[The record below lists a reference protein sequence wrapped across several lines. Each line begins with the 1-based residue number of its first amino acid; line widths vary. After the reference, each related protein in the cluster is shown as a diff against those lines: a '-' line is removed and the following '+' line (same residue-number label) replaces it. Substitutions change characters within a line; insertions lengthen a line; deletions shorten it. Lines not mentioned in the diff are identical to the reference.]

1 MKREKT
7 MIIPPSIVIVPKDR
21 HMDVKEKLDEL
32 FGCKGCVLRMT
43 IYSKGEEET
52 VYVEFKPVPP
62 SQTNAALVK
71 TLLSDKLAFGS
82 YVLRPQLL
90 L

>member
-1 MKREKT
+1 
-7 MIIPPSIVIVPKDR
+7 MIIPPSIVVVAKGHHMEVKDL
-21 HMDVKEKLDEL
+21 LDEL
-32 FGCKGCVLRMT
+32 FECNGCVARMT
-43 IYSKGEEET
+43 IYSKGGEET
-52 VYVEFKPVPP
+52 VYIEFKPVAS

-71 TLLSDKLAFGS
+71 TLLSDKLVVGS